1 LLLALVFVSNKV
13 WLLEAGR
20 KNARKRPI
28 SAAMLGSLREHSTT
42 RCKRLKSVLCVGCTA
57 LCISLT
63 AVFISD
69 FSNHCELVM
78 QHLISQRAV

>member
-1 LLLALVFVSNKV
+1 VL
-13 WLLEAGR
+13 
-20 KNARKRPI
+20 
-28 SAAMLGSLREHSTT
+28 MLGSPLAHPQP

-69 FSNHCELVM
+69 CAAHCALVM
-78 QHLISQRAV
+78 QHRVSQRAVWMLSGIDFSVRDQ